1 MGSLQHYRLCLCS
14 QAVSSF
20 FGLCPTLDPL
30 PLHLRGSQRGSWAW
44 WAPGVTV
51 RPEIWTVSA
60 AHGARVSPSQGG
72 HRALG
77 TAMPDCRG
85 QRRRLTQASVSGALR
100 PGRRWAGWLSGDAL
114 SELAEPGGGPARLH
128 RAGSAQRPHP
138 LPTSRPAARLCR
150 VPSGRPRQAL
160 QASCSCAGH
169 LSPFILP
176 GSPQETPSHPLSP
189 PRRHSGSVTPLPGH
203 RPVQWAPWAGPLHLR
218 GVLVGQGRAGP
229 PLLEACTRLC
239 GRRGRRD
246 VTPSPTPRPRPAR
259 GTCWG
264 GAGRGREVLPE
275 RDCKEG
281 LGALEPQ
288 ASPRLRLLQPALDTP
303 DPVQKDRPCP
313 RASRTVRLSL
323 DLPGAWG
330 P

>member
-1 MGSLQHYRLCLCS
+1 MGSLQQYRLCLCS
-14 QAVSSF
+14 QAVSNF

-150 VPSGRPRQAL
+150 VPSGRPRRPSRLPARVQVTFRPS
-160 QASCSCAGH
+160 SCPEA
-169 LSPFILP
+169 
-176 GSPQETPSHPLSP
+176 
-189 PRRHSGSVTPLPGH
+189 PRRHHHTPCLLPEGI
-203 RPVQWAPWAGPLHLR
+203 QA
-218 GVLVGQGRAGP
+218 
-229 PLLEACTRLC
+229 
-239 GRRGRRD
+239 
-246 VTPSPTPRPRPAR
+246 PSPR
-259 GTCWG
+259 
-264 GAGRGREVLPE
+264 
-275 RDCKEG
+275 
-281 LGALEPQ
+281 
-288 ASPRLRLLQPALDTP
+288 SLDT
-303 DPVQKDRPCP
+303 VLCSGP
-313 RASRTVRLSL
+313 RGLVLST
-323 DLPGAWG
+323 
-330 P
+330 